1 MKELVIYVNLICDD
15 GNTRED
21 NVSQRDLECGSE
33 QKRSLSLSDY
43 KDDKDRLSLRIF
55 LWHFDSPSDIKEL
68 KKGRQCSALQ

>member
-33 QKRSLSLSDY
+33 QKRNLSLSDY
-43 KDDKDRLSLRIF
+43 KDDKNRLSPRIF